1 MKKRWIL
8 IPEEEYPTLMAEYA
22 RLTLD
27 EAQKTRDEIKGIYA
41 GILTIQRGLALLVTI
56 SIVSAAV
63 TGCYILNL

>member
-1 MKKRWIL
+1 
-8 IPEEEYPTLMAEYA
+8 MAEYA